1 MGWRSCGGVELVVL
15 LLLGFQVMQQSL
27 KVDQPEG
34 EGCNEESFLVEQK
47 LGQKRLERMEF

>member
-1 MGWRSCGGVELVVL
+1 MVL

-34 EGCNEESFLVEQK
+34 EGCNEVSFLA
-47 LGQKRLERMEF
+47 GQMFGRKRLE

>member
-1 MGWRSCGGVELVVL
+1 MVL

-34 EGCNEESFLVEQK
+34 GGCNKEFFLAGQM
-47 LGQKRLERMEF
+47 LGQKRLEWMEF